1 MNSQIHCV
9 MIQEF
14 YNTGINTGIFGEKK
28 NSEIKVG
35 LILFKLELQNHR
47 SCLRNKA

>member
-1 MNSQIHCV
+1 MNSRIHCV

-28 NSEIKVG
+28 NLEIK
-35 LILFKLELQNHR
+35 LSR
-47 SCLRNKA
+47 SDFVQIGNTKS